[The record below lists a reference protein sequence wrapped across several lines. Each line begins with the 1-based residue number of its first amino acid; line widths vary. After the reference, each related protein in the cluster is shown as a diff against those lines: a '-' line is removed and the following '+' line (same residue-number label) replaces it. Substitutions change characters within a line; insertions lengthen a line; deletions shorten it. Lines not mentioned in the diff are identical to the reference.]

1 MLIGHAHQGE
11 ARRMNHIALHRNYT
25 KNIKGKRYVDSSE
38 HSHEDNSTLGSHG
51 RGSKRVCQK
60 IQVLPQ

>member
-38 HSHEDNSTLGSHG
+38 HSEDDSTLGSHG
-51 RGSKRVCQK
+51 RGSKRVCQE
-60 IQVLPQ
+60 IQVLP